1 MRINLIIILK
11 MKKLYDININI
22 AVKVINIDSY
32 YSSLIRLS
40 EMGIIPGTVIRIV
53 KKTPFGGPI
62 QLRLNNYYVAIRKED
77 AKMINVT
84 I

>member
-1 MRINLIIILK
+1 